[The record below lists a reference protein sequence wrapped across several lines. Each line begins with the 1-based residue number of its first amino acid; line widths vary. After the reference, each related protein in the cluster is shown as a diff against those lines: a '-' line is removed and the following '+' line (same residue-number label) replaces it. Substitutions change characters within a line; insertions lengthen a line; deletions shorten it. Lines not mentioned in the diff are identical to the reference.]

1 MFLLYHAYIYL
12 ELLILTCT
20 IYILAPIDAESG
32 RKGGYVN
39 KRNHSFIMESKLSD
53 VRGRVDYI
61 SSPERQEHL
70 YAVYSDVQDHYWE
83 LLAEQNQKD
92 FLKSGTKG
100 TCIEGREL
108 IIMLP
113 PSLMGYDHDL
123 LLKYITTVFT
133 EKYNVGCCAALHHNK
148 TKTNFHIHLIF
159 SERKMRQEAEHKIA
173 GRNLFFNESGKRMRT
188 KKEIL
193 DENGKIRKGCRVVNK
208 GEIYEINFFYP
219 KEEIFKSNQFL
230 RDIKQIMTDA
240 INGLVKDENE
250 KLYVFQKGGPYLA
263 TKKIGKNN
271 PRADEIRTDNYL
283 RQKWN
288 ENVDRAFLVGATEE
302 EISLH
307 KKEQIDKP
315 VAESIKMQGENPQA
329 FTGIL
334 QKAIGMLRGFAE
346 YLRAMELVAIDES
359 GRSLIGREIKI
370 DVTPEDLPE
379 KQKIS
384 RPSSIKQET

>member
-1 MFLLYHAYIYL
+1 
-12 ELLILTCT
+12 
-20 IYILAPIDAESG
+20 
-32 RKGGYVN
+32 
-39 KRNHSFIMESKLSD
+39 MESKLSD

-173 GRNLFFNESGKRMRT
+173 GRNLFFNESGKRMRP
-188 KKEIL
+188 KKRSWMKMERF
-193 DENGKIRKGCRVVNK
+193 EKGVELSTR
-208 GEIYEINFFYP
+208 
-219 KEEIFKSNQFL
+219 
-230 RDIKQIMTDA
+230 
-240 INGLVKDENE
+240 E
-250 KLYVFQKGGPYLA
+250 KYM
-263 TKKIGKNN
+263 
-271 PRADEIRTDNYL
+271 R
-283 RQKWN
+283 
-288 ENVDRAFLVGATEE
+288 
-302 EISLH
+302 
-307 KKEQIDKP
+307 
-315 VAESIKMQGENPQA
+315 
-329 FTGIL
+329 
-334 QKAIGMLRGFAE
+334 
-346 YLRAMELVAIDES
+346 
-359 GRSLIGREIKI
+359 
-370 DVTPEDLPE
+370 
-379 KQKIS
+379 
-384 RPSSIKQET
+384 